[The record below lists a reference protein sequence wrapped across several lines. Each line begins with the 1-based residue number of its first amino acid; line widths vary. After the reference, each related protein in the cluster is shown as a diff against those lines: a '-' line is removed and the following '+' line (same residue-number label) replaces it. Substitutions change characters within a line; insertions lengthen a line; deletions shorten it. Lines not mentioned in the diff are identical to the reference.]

1 MQIRRVR
8 SDEAEIR
15 RYVTDCW
22 LPFQEG
28 LTGLEETHVLDDN
41 ATEAAVEYH
50 LDALDS
56 PNSRLWVALDAVEE
70 RAASLSAVDAA
81 FAGLVRTQTHPSPQ
95 RFDWPD
101 RVEIEDCWVRECYR
115 GTGLA
120 DDLVGRAVQH
130 AREEG
135 CPEFT
140 LTVGVDNE
148 RAVGYFEQ
156 LGFEAQGFGMRVPLD
171 ELRLSLDNGPPRGA
185 DAVPCL
191 RRLRAEEPVLRRFV
205 EECWLP
211 FWGDMGEAVGEQHL
225 DPELDREEL
234 LERLVERYD
243 SPDRRCWVALDAV
256 ESQTASLAD
265 VSATFAGWIH
275 AGLAPSDPF
284 LDPAERLLIS
294 HLYAGPD
301 YRGTGLADQLV
312 ARAVQYAREEGCVG
326 LVLGVEAGNDRA
338 LAYYE
343 KLGFEP
349 FEQRMAV
356 RLDTLELSSPTPGGY
371 RSPD

>member
-8 SDEAEIR
+8 RDEAEIR

-22 LPFQEG
+22 LSFQEE
-28 LTGLEETHVLDDN
+28 LSRLEETHVLADD

-50 LDALDS
+50 LEELDS
-56 PNSRLWVALDAVEE
+56 PESRLWVALDDVGEE
-70 RAASLSAVDAA
+70 TASLSEIDAT

-101 RVEIEDCWVRECYR
+101 RVEIEDCWVRERYR

-120 DDLVGRAVQH
+120 DRLVARAVQH
-130 AREEG
+130 AREDG

-148 RAVGYFEQ
+148 RAVSYFET
-156 LGFEAQGFGMRVPLD
+156 LGFEVQGFGMRVSLAD
-171 ELRLSLDNGPPRGA
+171 LRLSLDSGPARDA
-185 DAVPCL
+185 DAPHL
-191 RRLRAEEPVLRRFV
+191 RRVRAEEPVLRRFV

-211 FWGDMGEAVGEQHL
+211 FWRDMSEAVGEQHL
-225 DPELDREEL
+225 DPELDREAL
-234 LERLVERYD
+234 LEQLVERYD
-243 SPDRRCWVALDAV
+243 SPDRRCWVALDGAGDPA
-256 ESQTASLAD
+256 TPLAD
-265 VSATFAGWIH
+265 VSATFAGWIR
-275 AGLAPSDPF
+275 AGPAPSDRF
-284 LDPAERLLIS
+284 LDPAERLLVS

-301 YRGTGLADQLV
+301 YRGTGLTDQLV
-312 ARAVQYAREEGCVG
+312 ARAVQYAREEGCVD

-356 RLDTLELSSPTPGGY
+356 PLGDLGLSSTPPGG
-371 RSPD
+371 SH

>member
-8 SDEAEIR
+8 NDEAEIR

-22 LPFQEG
+22 LSFQED
-28 LTGLEETHVLDDN
+28 LTGAEETHALADD

-50 LDALDS
+50 LEELDS
-56 PNSRLWVALDAVEE
+56 PESRLWVALDGVGEE
-70 RAASLSAVDAA
+70 MASLSTVDGT
-81 FAGLVRTQTHPSPQ
+81 FAGLVRTQTHQSPQ

-101 RVEIEDCWVRECYR
+101 RLEIEDCWVRERYR

-120 DDLVGRAVQH
+120 DDLFARAVQH
-130 AREEG
+130 AREDG

-148 RAVGYFEQ
+148 RAVGYYEK
-156 LGFEAQGFGMRVPLD
+156 LGFEVQGFGMRVPVED
-171 ELRLSLDNGPPRGA
+171 LRLSLDEGPAG
-185 DAVPCL
+185 DATTHL
-191 RRLRAEEPVLRRFV
+191 RRVRAEEPVLRRFI

-211 FWGDMGEAVGEQHL
+211 FWQEMSEAVGEQHL

-234 LERLVERYD
+234 LERLVESYD
-243 SPDRRCWVALDAV
+243 TPDRRCWVGLDDA
-256 ESQTASLAD
+256 EDPATPLED
-265 VSATFAGWIH
+265 VAATFAGWIN
-275 AGLAPSDPF
+275 AGLAPIDPF
-284 LDPAERLLIS
+284 LDPPERLFVGN
-294 HLYAGPD
+294 LYAGPD

-312 ARAVQYAREEGCVG
+312 ARAMQYAREEGCIE

-349 FEQRMAV
+349 YEQRMAV
-356 RLDTLELSSPTPGGY
+356 PLDELELSATSPGSHY
-371 RSPD
+371 

>member
-22 LPFQEG
+22 LPFQEE
-28 LTGLEETHVLDDN
+28 LSRVEETHTLADD
-41 ATEAAVEYH
+41 ATEAAIEYH
-50 LDALDS
+50 LETLDS
-56 PNSRLWVALDAVEE
+56 PESRLWVVLDDVGEE
-70 RAASLSAVDAA
+70 AASLSAVDAT

-101 RVEIEDCWVRECYR
+101 RVEIEDCWVRERYR

-120 DDLVGRAVQH
+120 DRLVTRAVQH
-130 AREEG
+130 AREDG

-148 RAVGYFEQ
+148 RAVGYFET

-185 DAVPCL
+185 DADL
-191 RRLRAEEPVLRRFV
+191 RRLRAEEPVLHRFV
-205 EECWLP
+205 EECWFP
-211 FWGDMGEAVGEQHL
+211 FWQDMSEAVGEQHL
-225 DPELDREEL
+225 DPKLDRGEL

-243 SPDRRCWVALDAV
+243 SPDRRCWVALDGVGDPA
-256 ESQTASLAD
+256 TSLAD
-265 VSATFAGWIH
+265 ISATFAGWVH

-284 LDPAERLLIS
+284 LDPAERLLVS

-312 ARAVQYAREEGCVG
+312 ARAVQYAREEGCVD

-356 RLDTLELSSPTPGGY
+356 SLDDLELSSPTPGGC